1 MPAPALSITQP
12 KLILGEGIDEVRF
25 FKALLAHLGI
35 VDIQVTDY
43 GGKTKLSDFLQ
54 TLPAVPGFTQLR
66 SLMVTRD
73 ADASYAAAYQ
83 SVCDGLKNAGF
94 PDPSIS
100 PVPIGFPAI
109 HIYIM
114 PDNQNAGM
122 LEDLCLASVHSDPA
136 ISCVEAY
143 FQCVQQAAGR
153 NPTPLAKARLH
164 AWLASQTDPD
174 RRLGEAAE
182 KGYWPWM
189 VQAFQPLIRL
199 IQSL

>member
-94 PDPSIS
+94 PDPSK
-100 PVPIGFPAI
+100 
-109 HIYIM
+109 
-114 PDNQNAGM
+114 
-122 LEDLCLASVHSDPA
+122 SVL
-136 ISCVEAY
+136 
-143 FQCVQQAAGR
+143 FR
-153 NPTPLAKARLH
+153 
-164 AWLASQTDPD
+164 LASQRFTFTSCRTIRMPGVWKTFVSPRFILIRDFMCGSLFSVCSASRRSKSDSFGKGSPSCLAGFPNHPD